1 MDLTTCLYL
10 PAHTSHSVLYSSH
23 HTPIRKTKSMPRA
36 GENTQ
41 TNQTQT
47 RASRSSGFQR
57 VGSDRNG
64 PGVAIHPS
72 IPLVIPNLSILHVVS
87 NLSIPQVV
95 LNLNIPLVVPNLS
108 IHQQK
113 NTLRQIR
120 LRCALTQAMSLLRSL
135 RPVHPE
141 FRRNAR
147 KHPVLP
153 GLPGHALSI
162 LTRRC
167 VVPAPWLRFYSLL
180 SHDGASFTLSL
191 PRALTYFSCHLHRR
205 LVRPSSESHV
215 YRVD

>member
-47 RASRSSGFQR
+47 RASRSSGSQR

-72 IPLVIPNLSILHVVS
+72 ILLVIPKLSILHVVS
-87 NLSIPQVV
+87 
-95 LNLNIPLVVPNLS
+95 NLS

-120 LRCALTQAMSLLRSL
+120 LRCALTPAMSLLRSL
-135 RPVHPE
+135 RPLRPE

-147 KHPVLP
+147 KHLVLP
-153 GLPGHALSI
+153 ASAKKLPCAL
-162 LTRRC
+162 
-167 VVPAPWLRFYSLL
+167 
-180 SHDGASFTLSL
+180 
-191 PRALTYFSCHLHRR
+191 LHP
-205 LVRPSSESHV
+205 VRPV
-215 YRVD
+215 RRTFQALIT